1 MTHLVVSPCQNQPV
15 LSRTIDALT
24 PQLTHFQSNF
34 PDEETDSNDLP
45 EPLLC
50 FNVLLGFI

>member
-24 PQLTHFQSNF
+24 PQLTHFQSNV